1 MGATVERYLLL
12 GLRLGRHV
20 EGLVDAYYGPAGL
33 ATRVEGEELVT
44 PAALVEQADALV
56 AELEDGWLG
65 DQARGLR
72 TYAGLLAGE
81 ELSYSDEVERC
92 YGLRPEP
99 ADEAS
104 YAVAHARLD
113 ELLPAGGS
121 LFDRYTSWRETEAV
135 PADRIVPLV
144 ADVVALL
151 RNRAEAIV
159 PLPEGE
165 TLHLEAVHDE
175 PWWAFNYYEGGLRSR
190 VVVNVDV
197 LTTTDDLVEL
207 AAHEVYPGHHTERS
221 VKEQR
226 LIRDRGL
233 LEESIQ
239 LVPTPQSLVGEG
251 IAETGPGLVLDDGT
265 RAGAHGG
272 LRSRRPAL
280 GSTPRLGDQGGANA
294 ASPGRPR
301 RGAHAPRGR
310 GDGGGGGR
318 TCRALGVVD
327 AQAGGAERSLR
338 HRPDLAGVRDHV
350 LGRPQAVRRLRRRR
364 PGPLPHPADRA
375 GARRRPA
382 GGGIVR
388 PVSVAAQREY
398 GLFVDGESAEGSETR
413 ELVEPATG
421 EPLATVQLAGEA
433 DVDRAVAA
441 ARAALDGPWGK
452 TPPTERSRLL
462 HALADAIVA
471 NRKELAELETRNVGK
486 AISSVKAELA
496 GAAENFRFYA
506 SAIATIAGRSN
517 PIGGSLLFY
526 SLKEPVGVAGQ
537 IVPWNYPV
545 LMTTWKLAPALAA
558 GCSVVLK
565 PDPQTPLSAL
575 RLAELAAEVG
585 FPAGAINIV
594 PGDGPTTGAYL
605 VRHPGV
611 DKVAFTGSTKT
622 GAEIM
627 RLAADPLKR
636 LTLELGGK
644 SPNLVFADAN
654 LADAIPST
662 AWSIYY
668 AAGQSCEAR
677 SRVLVE
683 KPLYDDVVAQLA
695 ELAGKVK
702 VGDPLDG
709 ETQMGSLISGPHRDR
724 VHGFVS
730 RGLDGGAEIVAGGE
744 LPEGPGAFYPPT
756 VVAGIDNS
764 AEIAQ
769 EEVFG
774 PVVTVI
780 PFEDEADAVRI
791 ANDVRYGLM
800 ATVWTGDP
808 ARGHRLAARIKS
820 GTVGINMPFTAFPGI
835 PFGGYKQSGFG
846 RELGIETLELYLE
859 TKSVI
864 VGTGSRPL
872 NPFGL

>member
-1 MGATVERYLLL
+1 VSAT
-12 GLRLGRHV
+12 
-20 EGLVDAYYGPAGL
+20 
-33 ATRVEGEELVT
+33 
-44 PAALVEQADALV
+44 
-56 AELEDGWLG
+56 
-65 DQARGLR
+65 
-72 TYAGLLAGE
+72 
-81 ELSYSDEVERC
+81 
-92 YGLRPEP
+92 
-99 ADEAS
+99 
-104 YAVAHARLD
+104 
-113 ELLPAGGS
+113 
-121 LFDRYTSWRETEAV
+121 
-135 PADRIVPLV
+135 
-144 ADVVALL
+144 
-151 RNRAEAIV
+151 
-159 PLPEGE
+159 
-165 TLHLEAVHDE
+165 
-175 PWWAFNYYEGGLRSR
+175 
-190 VVVNVDV
+190 
-197 LTTTDDLVEL
+197 
-207 AAHEVYPGHHTERS
+207 
-221 VKEQR
+221 
-226 LIRDRGL
+226 
-233 LEESIQ
+233 
-239 LVPTPQSLVGEG
+239 
-251 IAETGPGLVLDDGT
+251 
-265 RAGAHGG
+265 
-272 LRSRRPAL
+272 
-280 GSTPRLGDQGGANA
+280 
-294 ASPGRPR
+294 
-301 RGAHAPRGR
+301 
-310 GDGGGGGR
+310 
-318 TCRALGVVD
+318 
-327 AQAGGAERSLR
+327 
-338 HRPDLAGVRDHV
+338 
-350 LGRPQAVRRLRRRR
+350 
-364 PGPLPHPADRA
+364 
-375 GARRRPA
+375 
-382 GGGIVR
+382 
-388 PVSVAAQREY
+388 AQREY
-398 GLFVDGESAEGSETR
+398 GLFVDGESTEGSETR

-441 ARAALDGPWGK
+441 ARGALDGAWGK

-506 SAIATIAGRSN
+506 SAIASIAGRSN
-517 PIGGSLLFY
+517 PVGGSLLFY

-537 IVPWNYPV
+537 IVPWNYPL

-575 RLAELAAEVG
+575 RLAELAAEAG
-585 FPAGAINIV
+585 FPAGAVNIV
-594 PGDGPTTGAYL
+594 PADGPTTGAYL

-611 DKVAFTGSTKT
+611 DTVAFTGSTRT

-654 LADAIPST
+654 LDDAIPSSV
-662 AWSIYY
+662 WSIYY

-683 KPLYDDVVAQLA
+683 RPLYDDVVAQLA

-702 VGDPLDG
+702 VGDPLDA
-709 ETQMGSLISGPHRDR
+709 ETQMGSLISGSHRER

-730 RGLDGGAEIVAGGE
+730 RGHEGGAEIVAGGE
-744 LPEGPGAFYPPT
+744 LPDGPGAFYPPT
-756 VVAGIDNS
+756 VVAGIDNG
-764 AEIAQ
+764 AELAQ

-808 ARGHRLAARIKS
+808 GRGHRLASRIKS

-864 VGTGSRPL
+864 VGTGTRPL